1 MSRTLVTY
9 TQKGFYG
16 EGLTAGTKFVTEV
29 FQMAFPIG
37 AKEISPSSF
46 CCLLST
52 NGNRRKGGGKLP
64 SLQSVR

>member
-1 MSRTLVTY
+1 MSY
-9 TQKGFYG
+9 AQKGFYR

-37 AKEISPSSF
+37 AKESSPSSF

-52 NGNRRKGGGKLP
+52 NGNRQKGW
-64 SLQSVR
+64 